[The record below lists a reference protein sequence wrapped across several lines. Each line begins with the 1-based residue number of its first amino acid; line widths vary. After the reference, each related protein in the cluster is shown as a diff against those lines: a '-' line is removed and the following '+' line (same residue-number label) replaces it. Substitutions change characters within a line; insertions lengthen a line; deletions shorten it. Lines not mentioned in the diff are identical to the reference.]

1 MMWIKNINA
10 VKNSQPIWT
19 KKWVRVKNIEPES

>member
-1 MMWIKNINA
+1 MWIKINNA
-10 VKNSQPIWT
+10 VKNSQPLWT